1 MTMTEVSVSI
11 AQAMGRGYNRF
22 YHSKNFYRVVKGSRG
37 SKKSKTAA
45 LTFIANILKYEWANL
60 LVIRRYSNTNKQS
73 TYTDFKWAAA
83 KLKVYHLF
91 KFNESLPEITVK
103 ATGQKILFRGLDD
116 ELKITSIAVDVGML
130 CWAWFEEAYQIEN
143 QEKFDTVVESIR
155 GSFDDPNFY
164 KQITVTFNPWSER
177 HWLKRAFF
185 DSETRFSDVFADT
198 TTFRDNEWLD
208 DQDKN
213 RLMDLYRTNPR
224 RARVV
229 CDGDWG
235 VAEGLVFDGNFEV
248 RDFDFNKKIKE
259 IGTTVHGMDFGF
271 THDPTTLPSA
281 VYDQTRKELWIYGEL
296 YKTGLLIDDIVHEIN
311 ERELTR
317 AKIIADS
324 ANPLMI
330 AELHQKGISRIKGA
344 RKGKDSIEQGITFM
358 QGLRI
363 YIHPS
368 CVNTIEEFNTYC
380 YDKDKEGNWLN
391 QPEDKNNHIIDALRY
406 ALEEFNGKGKG
417 KIKSFKGGL

>member
-1 MTMTEVSVSI
+1 MTMVSDMKISI
-11 AQAMGRGYNRF
+11 SKTMGKGYNRF

-37 SKKSKTAA
+37 SKKSKTTA
-45 LTFIANILKYEWANL
+45 LTYIHDILKYPWANI

-73 TYTDFKWAAA
+73 TYTDFKWAAN
-83 KLKVYHLF
+83 KLRVYHLF

-116 ELKITSIAVDVGML
+116 ELKITSISVDVGML
-130 CWAWFEEAYQIEN
+130 CWAWFEEAYQIEK

-155 GSFDDPNFY
+155 GSFNNPDFY

-185 DSETRFSDVFADT
+185 DKETRFSDVFADT

-208 DQDKN
+208 EQDRQ
-213 RLMDLYRTNPR
+213 RLLDLYRTNPR

-229 CDGDWG
+229 CDGEWG

-248 RDFDFNKKIKE
+248 KDFDSIQKIKE
-259 IGTTVHGMDFGF
+259 IGLTVHGMDFGF

-281 VYDQTRKELWIYGEL
+281 VYNQEGKELWIYDEL
-296 YKTGLLIDDIVHEIN
+296 YKTGLLIDDIVKEIN
-311 ERELTR
+311 NRELVKAT
-317 AKIIADS
+317 ITADS

-330 AELHQKGISRIKGA
+330 AELRGKGVNRIKAA
-344 RKGKDSIEQGITFM
+344 RKGKDSIEQGLSFM
-358 QGLRI
+358 QGLKI

-368 CVNTIEEFNTYC
+368 CINTIEEFNTYC
-380 YDKDKEGNWLN
+380 YKQDKEGNWLN
-391 QPEDKNNHIIDALRY
+391 EPEDKNNHIIDALRY
-406 ALEEFNGKGKG
+406 ALEDYNGKK
-417 KIKSFKGGL
+417 KKKWLI